1 LAADGFHPAGTTES
15 ANPKPRHAIRFAR
28 PTPGHVHFINQKIDR
43 AACVLNFLAFLW
55 AANMVSPK
63 PGAAGLPTAATEV
76 KVYGLDLTD
85 YSPRAQFIVLGGGAL
100 ISALVFAFLQEKVC
114 VCAGGCPFA
123 SVRVTDASVVVG
135 ILLSQQGKPC
145 DTEPNVMRR

>member
-1 LAADGFHPAGTTES
+1 
-15 ANPKPRHAIRFAR
+15 
-28 PTPGHVHFINQKIDR
+28 
-43 AACVLNFLAFLW
+43 LNFLAFLW

-114 VCAGGCPFA
+114 VCRWLSICICACHRRERGRRLFT
-123 SVRVTDASVVVG
+123 VTARQAVSE
-135 ILLSQQGKPC
+135 S
-145 DTEPNVMRR
+145 NVLRR